1 MNQNS
6 VKLIGIK
13 DQSRKD
19 AYVSY
24 INQVKGLKDIFNKDF
39 VEWSNFIVGEVFL
52 FSNGF
57 FLKL

>member
-24 INQVKGLKDIFNKDF
+24 INQVKGLKDILNKDF
-39 VEWSNFIVGEVFL
+39 C
-52 FSNGF
+52 
-57 FLKL
+57 